1 MFDVDSACTNLIVL
15 MRFYMLVALISAG
28 ASVMGA
34 MDADGATLAMSII
47 FSIVFL
53 GFSTVAAMC
62 SITILSYIQDDY
74 NAKLKAKQ
82 EASTA
87 AAK

>member
-1 MFDVDSACTNLIVL
+1 MFDVDSACKNLI
-15 MRFYMLVALISAG
+15 ALLKFSMFVSFVSAL
-28 ASVMGA
+28 ASVIGA
-34 MDADGATLAMSII
+34 MDGALWAIVGVFVSIT
-47 FSIVFL
+47 FMGLYIV
-53 GFSTVAAMC
+53 TAMC

-74 NAKLKAKQ
+74 NAKLKAKS